1 MASFEQISTYG
12 NKVLIGLADQ
22 LIALCKLILEMD
34 EQGIGTREMQDLI
47 DKCADNETIRGAEF
61 HIIDNGSLSIEK
73 EIADNENICGV
84 EFRIIDN
91 GSLRITKDIVDIY
104 VPLNDIKEYDTI
116 QELVWSYEIKY
127 SILSKL
133 GVTHT
138 IKDESMFD
146 NVFKVYEFALALKSY
161 YREQL

>member
-12 NKVLIGLADQ
+12 NKVVMGLADQ

-34 EQGIGTREMQDLI
+34 EQGIDNKEMQDLI
-47 DKCADNETIRGAEF
+47 DGYTDNKT
-61 HIIDNGSLSIEK
+61 
-73 EIADNENICGV
+73 ICGAK
-84 EFRIIDN
+84 FDIIDN
-91 GSLRITKDIVDIY
+91 GSLRIKKEIVDIY

-116 QELVWSYEIKY
+116 QELIWRYEINY
-127 SILSKL
+127 NILSKL
-133 GVTHT
+133 RLIYT